1 MRYTVFCGSSA
12 GSKVEYMASAKALG
26 AALAKKQIGVVY
38 GGAKVGLMG
47 AIADGALSHG
57 GEVIGVLPHFL
68 ADVELGHT
76 GLTSLYHV
84 DTMHERKAKMDELS
98 DGIIALPGGYGTL
111 EEFFEVL
118 TWGQLGLHKKP
129 IALYNVAGFYNPL
142 MLMIDSM
149 VEQGFL
155 KKENKEMII
164 ISDDIDALLQQ
175 MIQYEAPKVGKWI
188 AKDQP
193 V

>member
-1 MRYTVFCGSSA
+1 MKYTVFCGSSR
-12 GSKVEYMASAKALG
+12 GNKEEYVTGATALG
-26 AALAKKQIGVVY
+26 EALAKKKIGVVY

-47 AIADGALSHG
+47 AVADGALANG
-57 GEVIGVLPHFL
+57 GEVIGVLPYFL
-68 ADVELGHT
+68 ADVELGHR
-76 GLTSLYHV
+76 GLTALYHV

-129 IALYNVAGFYNPL
+129 IALFNIAGFYDPL
-142 MLMIDSM
+142 MQMIDSM

-164 ISDDIDALLQQ
+164 ISADIDDLLEQ
-175 MIQYEAPKVGKWI
+175 MNQYEAPKVGKWI
-188 AKDQP
+188 VKDP
-193 V
+193 TV

>member
-12 GSKVEYMASAKALG
+12 GNKEIYVQQATALG
-26 AALAKKQIGVVY
+26 TALAQHQIGVVY

-47 AIADGALSHG
+47 AIADGALAHG

-68 ADVELGHT
+68 ANVELGHT
-76 GLTSLYHV
+76 RLSELLFV
-84 DTMHERKAKMDELS
+84 ETMHERKAKMDELS

-129 IALYNVAGFYNPL
+129 IALFNVDGFYNPL
-142 MLMIDSM
+142 LEMIATM
-149 VEQGFL
+149 VKQGFL
-155 KKENKEMII
+155 KEENQNMII
-164 ISDDIDALLQQ
+164 VSDDIEDLLHQ
-175 MIQYEAPKVGKWI
+175 MKVYEAPKVGKWVVQ
-188 AKDQP
+188 KENS
-193 V
+193 

>member
-1 MRYTVFCGSSA
+1 MRYTVFCGSST
-12 GSKVEYMASAKALG
+12 GNKSEYVTGATALG
-26 AALAKKQIGVVY
+26 EALAINKIGVVY

-47 AIADGALSHG
+47 AIADGALAQG
-57 GEVIGVLPHFL
+57 GEVIGVLPYFL

-76 GLTSLYHV
+76 GLTALYHV

-129 IALYNVAGFYNPL
+129 IALFNIDGFYDPL
-142 MLMIDSM
+142 MQMIDRM

-155 KKENKEMII
+155 KQENKEMII
-164 ISDDIDALLQQ
+164 ISADIENLIQQ
-175 MIQYEAPKVGKWI
+175 MREYEAPKVGKWI
-188 AKDQP
+188 AKDQSI
-193 V
+193 

>member
-1 MRYTVFCGSSA
+1 MRYTVFCGSSS
-12 GSKVEYMASAKALG
+12 GNKKEYRTEATALG
-26 AALAKKQIGVVY
+26 EALAKHEIGVVY

-47 AIADGALSHG
+47 AIADGALAHG
-57 GEVIGVLPHFL
+57 GEVIGVLPYFL

-76 GLTSLYHV
+76 GLTALYHV

-129 IALYNVAGFYNPL
+129 IALLNIAGFYDPL
-142 MLMIDSM
+142 MQMINRM

-155 KKENKEMII
+155 KQENREMII
-164 ISDDIDALLQQ
+164 ISADIEDLLQQ
-175 MIQYEAPKVGKWI
+175 MSQYEAPKAGKWI
-188 AKDQP
+188 TKDQT

>member
-12 GSKVEYMASAKALG
+12 GSKQEYMKSATALG
-26 AALAKKQIGVVY
+26 AVLAQRNIGVVY

-47 AIADGALSHG
+47 AIADGALANN

-68 ADVELGHT
+68 ADVELGHQ
-76 GLTSLYHV
+76 GLTSLFFV

-129 IALYNVAGFYNPL
+129 IALFNVDGFYNPL
-142 MLMIDSM
+142 LQMMDTM
-149 VEQGFL
+149 VHQGFL
-155 KKENKEMII
+155 KEENKKMVIV
-164 ISDDIDALLQQ
+164 SDNLDDLLQQ
-175 MIQYEAPKVGKWI
+175 MEAYEAPKVGKWVVQ
-188 AKDQP
+188 KQTP
-193 V
+193 

>member
-12 GSKVEYMASAKALG
+12 GSKAEYLQSATALG
-26 AALAKKQIGVVY
+26 QTLAQHQIGVVY

-47 AIADGALSHG
+47 AVADGALAEG

-68 ADVELGHT
+68 ANVELGHT
-76 GLTSLYHV
+76 RLSELFFV

-129 IALYNVAGFYNPL
+129 IALFNVEGFYDPL
-142 MLMIDSM
+142 LQM
-149 VEQGFL
+149 VDTMVKQGFL
-155 KKENKEMII
+155 KEEHKSMII
-164 ISDDIDALLQQ
+164 VSTSIDDLLYQ
-175 MIQYEAPKVGKWI
+175 MKVYEAPKVGKLVG
-188 AKDQP
+188 KD
-193 V
+193 

>member
-1 MRYTVFCGSSA
+1 MKYTVFCGSST
-12 GSKVEYMASAKALG
+12 GNKEEYVTGATALG
-26 AALAKKQIGVVY
+26 EALAKKKIGVVY

-47 AIADGALSHG
+47 AVADGALANG
-57 GEVIGVLPHFL
+57 GEVIGVLPYFL
-68 ADVELGHT
+68 ADVELGHR
-76 GLTSLYHV
+76 GLTALYHV

-129 IALYNVAGFYNPL
+129 IALFNIAGFYDPL
-142 MLMIDSM
+142 MQMIDSM

-164 ISDDIDALLQQ
+164 ISADIDDLLEQ
-175 MIQYEAPKVGKWI
+175 MNQYEAPKVGKWI
-188 AKDQP
+188 VKDP
-193 V
+193 TV